1 MYISGV
7 KPARFAGIVFF
18 YLFFVFTG
26 LTFSQES
33 ENIVNTKFL
42 DDAQYTIGVGDV
54 LKINVWKE
62 PDLSVESAVVRLDG
76 MVTVPLA
83 DDVKAENSTTMELKR
98 NIQKRL
104 SEYVDSPQVT
114 VTLINSGSRK
124 YYILGEIKN
133 TGEYPI
139 YKDLTIL
146 QAFSIA
152 KGFTEW
158 ASKKEILLF
167 RRQGGE
173 DKLIRV
179 NYKEILK
186 GDFSNNVYI
195 KADDTI
201 IVP

>member
-1 MYISGV
+1 MFQKRNAFYIGV
-7 KPARFAGIVFF
+7 LVLFSLFLISSISTAQENKEEESVTPA
-18 YLFFVFTG
+18 
-26 LTFSQES
+26 
-33 ENIVNTKFL
+33 ENSHYK
-42 DDAQYTIGVGDV
+42 IGVGDV

-62 PDLSVESAVVRLDG
+62 PDLSIEAAAVRLDG
-76 MVTVPLA
+76 MVTVALI
-83 DDVKAENSTTMELKR
+83 DDVKAEGRTTMELK
-98 NIQKRL
+98 NTIQEKL
-104 SEYVDSPQVT
+104 GEYVESPMVT
-114 VTLINSGSRK
+114 VTLLKSESRK
-124 YYILGEIKN
+124 YYILGEVQE

-139 YKDLTIL
+139 YKDMTIL

-167 RRQGGE
+167 RRENGE

-179 NYKEILK
+179 NYKEIID
-186 GDFSNNVYI
+186 GDISNNVYI

>member
-18 YLFFVFTG
+18 FLFFVFTG

>member
-1 MYISGV
+1 MCTMR
-7 KPARFAGIVFF
+7 K
-18 YLFFVFTG
+18 LVFTG
-26 LTFSQES
+26 VCAGFLFLVFLPGVYAGEEATGNPAPS
-33 ENIVNTKFL
+33 ETSAHYK
-42 DDAQYTIGVGDV
+42 IGVGDV

-62 PDLSVESAVVRLDG
+62 PDLSIEAAAVRLDG
-76 MVTVPLA
+76 MVTIALI
-83 DDVKAENSTTMELKR
+83 DDVRAEGRTTMELKQVIEE
-98 NIQKRL
+98 NL
-104 SEYVDSPQVT
+104 GEYVESPQVT
-114 VTLINSGSRK
+114 VTLLKSGSRK
-124 YYILGEIKN
+124 YYILGEVKE

-167 RRQGGE
+167 RREGGK

-179 NYKEILK
+179 NYKKIID
-186 GDFSNNVYI
+186 GDISNNVYI

>member
-1 MYISGV
+1 MCNMRKV
-7 KPARFAGIVFF
+7 
-18 YLFFVFTG
+18 VFTG
-26 LTFSQES
+26 VFTVFF
-33 ENIVNTKFL
+33 FL
-42 DDAQYTIGVGDV
+42 FFTPGLHAGEEAAGKPADLETRSHYKIGVGDV

-62 PDLSVESAVVRLDG
+62 PDLSIEAAAVRLDG
-76 MVTVPLA
+76 MVTVSLI
-83 DDVKAENSTTMELKR
+83 DDVRAEGRTTMELKQV
-98 NIQKRL
+98 IEERL
-104 SEYVDSPQVT
+104 GEYVESPQVT
-114 VTLINSGSRK
+114 VTLLKSGSRK
-124 YYILGEIKN
+124 YYILGEVKE

-167 RRQGGE
+167 RRDSGE

-179 NYKEILK
+179 NYKEIID
-186 GDFSNNVYI
+186 GDISNNVYI